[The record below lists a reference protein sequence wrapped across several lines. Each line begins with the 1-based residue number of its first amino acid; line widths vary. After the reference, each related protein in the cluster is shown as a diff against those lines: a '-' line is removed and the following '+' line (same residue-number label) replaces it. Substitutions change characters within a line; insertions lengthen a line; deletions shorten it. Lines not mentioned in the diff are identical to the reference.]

1 MAVAETAKV
10 EALAAQG
17 LSRLEIRGLLKR
29 ELLPEESRAAAA
41 GRGVWKLK
49 EAKRREERGGAK
61 SGAERM
67 KRLRAREN
75 EVDLPPVA
83 NPKRRARCER
93 SLVKFLETYCMGEG
107 GFLEARPSKAMYGII
122 ETIQAAVTSSRW
134 YHIRMP
140 RGHGK
145 TSFVKGGIAYALA
158 YGYRRYVI
166 SVCAA
171 GGNASSMIRDVFA
184 LFERNE
190 AFAEDFPE
198 IAVPIRRL
206 EGKVQRAKSLTVNGE
221 PCDIHVNASEIILP
235 TVRGSVS
242 SGGVINAVGFKANAR
257 GKVRGSLRPDLVIF
271 DDLQDEELAKSPDRV
286 REAVLNVEK
295 NFLNLGGHRK
305 RIAALMTSTPIEPD
319 DLSETFAA
327 KDNWYTSTF
336 RMVEAWPET
345 KDTLWEE
352 YRSILRHE
360 VIRGRDAHVACNRF
374 YRAHRDLMD
383 RGAKVLN
390 PDNYDRRLEVSGI
403 QHAMNLYF
411 NGEEQFMSEYQMQ
424 PMRRQ
429 MVFTLRP
436 GVVVSRTRRDWK
448 PYFIPPES
456 VMTVCATDLNP
467 AYGYSSAMVTFD
479 RVATATVV
487 WYGIHATDLHKERMT
502 EAEYRAA
509 VYGQLVAFAARLKAE
524 TAARSIRLDA
534 WAVDA
539 GGDQFEPVQRLRRNA
554 KDLGLPFE
562 VVPMVGKAGRTWNP
576 FVRSKIRNPINET
589 VECGDVNRDGE
600 RQRWTNFNADFWR
613 ETMQRAW
620 LGEIGTPGGLS
631 LFGGEDGVRHDD
643 FALQV
648 TAEQLRKKELA
659 PDGRWRYEWTGGD
672 AHRHDYGD
680 AMTMCLAVAG
690 NRGLTQGVEFT
701 PHPARRT
708 AKIAVL

>member
-1 MAVAETAKV
+1 MAVADIAKV

-29 ELLPEESRAAAA
+29 DMLPEEIRAAAA

-49 EAKRREERGGAK
+49 EAKRRESRGDAK
-61 SGAERM
+61 SVAERV
-67 KRLRAREN
+67 RAHRARAN
-75 EVDLPPVA
+75 EVEIPPVA
-83 NPKRRARCER
+83 NPRRRARCER

-107 GFLEARPSKAMYGII
+107 GFLESRPSRSMYGII

-145 TSFVKGGIAYALA
+145 TSFVKGGIAYSLA
-158 YGYRRYVI
+158 YGYRKYVVA
-166 SVCAA
+166 VCAA
-171 GGNASSMIRDVFA
+171 GGNASSLIRDVFA
-184 LFERNE
+184 LFERGE

-206 EGKVQRAKSLTVNGE
+206 EGKTQRAKSLTVGGE
-221 PCDIHVNASEIILP
+221 PCDIHVNASEMVLP
-235 TVRGSVS
+235 TVRGAAS

-271 DDLQDEELAKSPDRV
+271 DDLQDEDLAKSPDRV
-286 REAVLNVEK
+286 REAGLNVEK
-295 NFLNLGGHRK
+295 NFLNLGGHRR

-360 VIRGRDAHVACNRF
+360 VIQGRDAHTACNRF
-374 YRAHRDLMD
+374 YRKYRELMD

-390 PDNYDRRLEVSGI
+390 PDNYDRRLELSGV

-411 NGEEQFMSEYQMQ
+411 NGEEQFMSEFQMQ

-429 MVFTLRP
+429 MVFVLRP
-436 GVVVSRTRRDWK
+436 GVVVSRTRRDWQ
-448 PYFIPPES
+448 PYFVPPES

-479 RVATATVV
+479 RVATATVI
-487 WYGIHATDLHKERMT
+487 WYGVHGTSLHKERMT
-502 EAEYRAA
+502 EAEYRAGM
-509 VYGQLVAFAARLKAE
+509 YEQLVVLAAKLKAE
-524 TAARSIRLDA
+524 CQSRGIRLDA
-534 WAVDA
+534 WAIDG
-539 GGDQFEPVQRLRRNA
+539 GGDGFEPVQRLRRSA

-631 LFGGEDGVRHDD
+631 LFGGAEDVRHDD

-648 TAEQLRKKELA
+648 SAEQLRKKELA
-659 PDGRWRYEWTGGD
+659 SDGRWRYEWTGGET
-672 AHRHDYGD
+672 HRHDYGD
-680 AMTMCLAVAG
+680 AATMCLAVAG
-690 NRGLTQGVEFT
+690 NKGLTQGVEFA
-701 PHPARRT
+701 PRAPRRVGRL
-708 AKIAVL
+708 ISL

>member
-17 LSRLEIRGLLKR
+17 LSKTEIRGLLKR
-29 ELLPEESRAAAA
+29 DLLPEEKRAAAA

-49 EAKRREERGGAK
+49 EAKRKEQKGEAK

-67 KRLRAREN
+67 RRARAREN
-75 EVDLPPVA
+75 EVEIPPCA
-83 NPKRRARCER
+83 NPARRKRCEK

-107 GFLEARPSKAMYGII
+107 GFLESKPSKAMHPII
-122 ETIQAAVTSSRW
+122 ETLQAAVTSSRW

-145 TSFVKGGIAYALA
+145 TSYVKGAVAYALA
-158 YGYRRYVI
+158 YGFRRYVV

-171 GGNASSMIRDVFA
+171 GGNASAMLRDVFA
-184 LFERNE
+184 LFERGE

-198 IAVPIRRL
+198 IAAPIRAL
-206 EGKVQRAKSLTVNGE
+206 EGKIQRSKSLTVNGE
-221 PCDIHVNASEIILP
+221 PCDIRINAQEIVLP

-242 SGGVINAVGFKANAR
+242 SGGIINAVGFKANAR

-271 DDLQDEELAKSPDRV
+271 DDLQDEELAKSSERV
-286 REAVLNVEK
+286 RESIQNIEK

-319 DLSETFAA
+319 DLSEIFAA

-336 RMVEAWPET
+336 RMVESWPET
-345 KDTLWEE
+345 KETLWEE
-352 YRSILRHE
+352 YRAIMRHE
-360 VIRGRDAHVACNRF
+360 TIQGRDAHIACNKF
-374 YRAHRDLMD
+374 YRKHRALMD

-390 PDNYDRRLEVSGI
+390 PDNYDRALELSGI

-411 NGEEQFMSEYQMQ
+411 NGEEQFLSEYQMQ

-429 MVFTLRP
+429 MVFVLKP
-436 GVVVSRTRRDWK
+436 AVVVSRTRADWQ
-448 PYFIPPES
+448 PYAVPPES

-467 AYGYSSAMVTFD
+467 AYGYSSAMTTFD
-479 RVATATVV
+479 RVATGTVV
-487 WYGIHATDLHKERMT
+487 WYGIHPTNLHKEKLT
-502 EAEYRAA
+502 EAEYRATI
-509 VYGQLVAFAARLKAE
+509 YEQLVVLAMKLKAE
-524 TAARSIRLDA
+524 CVARNIKLDA

-539 GGDQFEPVQRLRRNA
+539 GGDQFEPVVRLWRNA
-554 KDLGLPFE
+554 RDLDLPFE
-562 VVPMVGKAGRTWNP
+562 VVPMVGKAGKTWNP
-576 FVRSKIRNPINET
+576 YVRSRIRNPINET
-589 VECGDVNRDGE
+589 VECGDADKEGK
-600 RQRWTNFNADFWR
+600 RQRWTNFNADYWR
-613 ETMQRAW
+613 ETQQRAW

-631 LFGGEDGVRHDD
+631 LFGGDPSIRHDD

-648 TAEQLRKKELA
+648 AAEQLRKKEVGS
-659 PDGRWRYEWTGGD
+659 DGRYRYEWTGGEL
-672 AHRHDYGD
+672 HRHDYGD

-690 NRGLTQGVEFT
+690 NKGLTQGVEYT
-701 PHPARRT
+701 PRNRKRT
-708 AKIAVL
+708 AKIITL

>member
-1 MAVAETAKV
+1 MAASETAKV

-17 LSRLEIRGLLKR
+17 LSRIEIRGLLKR
-29 ELLPEESRAAAA
+29 DLLPEEVRAAAA

-49 EAKRREERGGAK
+49 EAKRKEAKSTAK
-61 SGAERM
+61 SGAARM
-67 KRLRAREN
+67 QRLRAKEN
-75 EVDLPPVA
+75 EVEIPSCA
-83 NPKRRARCER
+83 NPKRRARCEK

-107 GFLEARPSKAMYGII
+107 GFLESKPAKSMYPII

-145 TSFVKGGIAYALA
+145 TSYVKGGIAYALA
-158 YGYRRYVI
+158 YGFRRYVI

-184 LFERNE
+184 LFERSE
-190 AFAEDFPE
+190 AFAADFPE

-206 EGKVQRAKSLTVNGE
+206 EGKVQRAKSLTIDGE
-221 PCDIHVNASEIILP
+221 PCNIHVNASEIILP
-235 TVRGSVS
+235 TVRGSPS

-257 GKVRGSLRPDLVIF
+257 GKVRGSLRPDLVLF

-336 RMVEAWPET
+336 KMVEAWPDT
-345 KDTLWEE
+345 KETLWEE
-352 YRSILRHE
+352 YRAILKHE
-360 VIRGRDAHVACNRF
+360 VIQGHDAHVACNRF
-374 YRAHRDLMD
+374 YRKHRQLMD
-383 RGAKVLN
+383 RGAKILN
-390 PDNYDRRLEVSGI
+390 PDNYDHKLEVSGI

-411 NGEEQFMSEYQMQ
+411 NGEEQFLSEYQMQ

-429 MVFTLRP
+429 MVFALRP
-436 GVVVSRTRRDWK
+436 AVVVSRTRKDWK
-448 PYFIPPES
+448 PYFVPSES

-467 AYGYSSAMVTFD
+467 AYGFSSAMTTFD

-487 WYGIHATDLHKERMT
+487 WYGIHKTDLHKERMT

-509 VYGQLVAFAARLKAE
+509 VYEQLVVFAMRLKAE
-524 TAARSIRLDA
+524 CESRGIKLDA
-534 WAVDA
+534 WAIDA
-539 GGDQFEPVQRLRRNA
+539 GGDQFEPVQRLWRNA

-562 VVPMVGKAGRTWNP
+562 IVPMVGKAGRTWNP

-631 LFGGEDGVRHDD
+631 LFGGLDEIRHDD

-659 PDGRWRYEWTGGD
+659 PDGRWRYEWVGGD
-672 AHRHDYGD
+672 THRHDYGD
-680 AMTMCLAVAG
+680 AETMCLAVAG
-690 NRGLTQGVEFT
+690 NKGLTQGVEYVGRQK
-701 PHPARRT
+701 RRV